1 MLVYRVNFILWRVR
15 TVLQFLMVYFVWWTV
30 FQSQTQIFGYTEQ
43 AMLTY
48 IVVSALVR
56 AIILSSRVMD
66 VGGQINEGNVVNF
79 LIKPLDFIWFY
90 FIRDLSDK
98 ALNISFVIFEIAAI
112 IFLLQPN
119 IMFQTDLLT
128 LSLFVLAVLLGIILY
143 FALSFTFGL
152 LAFWLENI
160 WGIYFLFFMLIE
172 ALGGA
177 LFPIDILPK
186 TVANIVLLT
195 PFPYLLYFPAKIY
208 LGQLNYTQLI
218 SGFAILIFWVL
229 IFWVLM
235 KTTLKAGLKTY
246 TAVGH

>member
-1 MLVYRVNFILWRVR
+1 
-15 TVLQFLMVYFVWWTV
+15 
-30 FQSQTQIFGYTEQ
+30 
-43 AMLTY
+43 MLTY

-56 AIILSSRVMD
+56 ATVLSSRVMD

-98 ALNISFVIFEIAAI
+98 ALNISFVIFETAAI

-119 IMFQTDLLT
+119 ILLQTDILT
-128 LSLFVLAVLLGIILY
+128 LSLFVLAVFLGIILY
-143 FALSFTFGL
+143 FNLSFTFGL

-160 WGIYFLFFMLIE
+160 WGIYFLFFMLVE

-177 LFPIDILPK
+177 LFPIDILPDV
-186 TVANIVLLT
+186 VAKILLLT
-195 PFPYLLYFPAKIY
+195 PFPYLLYFPAKVY

-218 SGFAILIFWVL
+218 FGFAILIFWVVMS
-229 IFWVLM
+229 WALM
-235 KTTLKAGLKTY
+235 KITLKAGLKTY